1 MIDVFDVVCLR
12 CKDNEVVRPMELFHR
27 QVAIISRWMII
38 SLNFIDKQ
46 HEVFYCNENV
56 TLTTTSKEITSF
68 LIYFGL

>member
-1 MIDVFDVVCLR
+1 MLYAYTAKTTMKWLGR
-12 CKDNEVVRPMELFHR
+12 TLPSTS
-27 QVAIISRWMII
+27 AIILRWMII